1 MRRKLRHIFAHAF
14 KKGVLF
20 FACTSLIAVEVK
32 ADGLW
37 EMSLGFSYSRKNY
50 SPSDYESTRRWGAT
64 LGYMFL
70 NRSEIELAYQ
80 NVIDRRF
87 IKDYEDTVSYDQVY
101 SVNWVQNIFGRESS
115 VQPYFKVGV
124 GQINRRNTGTYSNG
138 YVPPREIDVVT
149 VVLGTGLRIF
159 ITRSLALRG
168 EATSYLTG
176 GDIKT
181 WQDNVSTT
189 VGASLYF

>member
-1 MRRKLRHIFAHAF
+1 MRDKNNNFVCAFRKGFLFS
-14 KKGVLF
+14 VLL
-20 FACTSLIAVEVK
+20 CLISTEVQAV
-32 ADGLW
+32 GLW

-50 SPSDYESTRRWGAT
+50 SASDYNSTRRWGASI
-64 LGYMFL
+64 GYMFM
-70 NRSEIELAYQ
+70 NRSEIEFAYQ
-80 NVIDRRF
+80 NVVDRRF

-101 SVNWVQNIFGRESS
+101 SVNWVQNIFGKEAP

-124 GQINRRNTGTYSNG
+124 GQINRKNTGTYANG

-159 ITRSLALRG
+159 LTRSLAIRG

-176 GDIKT
+176 GNIST
-181 WQDNVSTT
+181 WKDNVSTT
-189 VGASLYF
+189 IGASLYF